1 MEPQNS
7 KMLIEVLKEYNL
19 SKEDIIF
26 IREAKENKVW
36 IINDTKNKQWLVLK
50 SLNKKKTLFP
60 IMLHSQLSE
69 ADFAVPKV
77 LKTTAGEVYI
87 KKKKDYYYLCEYIN
101 HLEKVN
107 ELQRVEALAHF
118 HLHAK
123 SAELMYFNEKIQF
136 PTKENFL
143 ASYLTKLD
151 DLEKWT
157 SSVSSSRLKN
167 TMKEIKHI
175 GLAAYNL
182 IQTCDIEAYLQHTS
196 NRHTIC
202 HGDFNSNNTLITEN
216 GDFFIIDFDRAYFG
230 PPLEDFRFL
239 MMSLTRNFKH
249 DPNPRLTLMFEHYF
263 KICSEDLNYKEI
275 YRIDSMFP
283 HEFYKQVKEKM
294 EQGKGK
300 KLAKHEEVLLR
311 VAEREKRKYD
321 WLIKGSERS

>member
-1 MEPQNS
+1 MEPKNS
-7 KMLIEVLKEYNL
+7 KTLMEVLQEYNL
-19 SKEDIIF
+19 SKEDVIF

-36 IINDTKNKQWLVLK
+36 IINDTKNKRWLVLK

-69 ADFAVPKV
+69 AGFAVPKV
-77 LKTTAGEVYI
+77 LKTTAGQVYI
-87 KKKKDYYYLCEYIN
+87 QKKKDYYYLCEYIN

-118 HLHAK
+118 HVHAK
-123 SAELMYFNEKIQF
+123 SAELMSFNEKIQF

-143 ASYLTKLD
+143 ASYLSKLNE
-151 DLEKWT
+151 LEKWA
-157 SSVSSSRLKN
+157 SSVPSSLLKDAMN
-167 TMKEIKHI
+167 EIKQI
-175 GLAAYNL
+175 GLASYTLMQN
-182 IQTCDIEAYLQHTS
+182 CDIEAYLQQIS
-196 NRHTIC
+196 NRYSIC
-202 HGDFNSNNTLITEN
+202 HGDFNSNNTLITEKGN
-216 GDFFIIDFDRAYFG
+216 YYIIDFDRAYFG

-249 DPNPRLTLMFEHYF
+249 DPNPRLTLLFDHYF
-263 KICSEDLNYKEI
+263 KIFSEDLNYKEI

-300 KLAKHEEVLLR
+300 NLSKLEGVLLQ
-311 VAEREKRKYD
+311 VAAREKRKYD
-321 WLIKGSERS
+321 WLIQGSERL